1 MNNANQSQLET
12 KFHQRMLL
20 VYEQAK
26 AELNYHAT
34 RFQSLVRSVGG
45 VDAAKQLLSTR
56 HYSEGLTHLWEEGR
70 LDISME
76 AAVLEKSWREL
87 FTADELETAKLRLT
101 ELGYDIPVVRE

>member
-1 MNNANQSQLET
+1 MNQLEQT
-12 KFHQRMLL
+12 NIELKFDQRMLL

-56 HYSEGLTHLWEEGR
+56 HYSEGLTRLWEEGR

-76 AAVLEKSWREL
+76 AAVLEKSWQEL

-101 ELGYDIPVVRE
+101 KLGYDIPVVRE